1 MKNIKNINQLISVI
15 QQTNYYFK
23 NQAQKQVNVAMTLRN
38 WVIGRHIVEYEQ
50 NGSDRAVYGNKILET
65 LAVRLK
71 QKGIL
76 RMAETNLK
84 LFRQFYLSYPQ
95 IRQTLSDELK
105 PIDLKNKN
113 ISQTLSDKSDASK
126 SIDNNLPPWLL
137 LTRLSFS
144 HFIEL
149 LKAETPLKRRFYEIQ
164 AIKNNWGIRQL
175 KRAINSVLFERTGLS
190 TDKET
195 VIEKY
200 SQETDLKPEEIFR
213 NPYLLEF
220 LGLEEKPSYTET
232 DLEEAIITHLQ
243 NFLLEMGRGFCFE
256 ARQKRITFDNTHYR
270 IDLVFYQRILKCHVL
285 IDLLCC
291 AQHNN
296 SYVAYPVMCC

>member
-65 LAVRLK
+65 LAARLK

-76 RMAETNLK
+76 GMAETNLK

-113 ISQTLSDKSDASK
+113 ISQTLSDKSDVSE
-126 SIDNNLPPWLL
+126 SIDNNNLHPCLL

-164 AIKNNWGIRQL
+164 AVKNNWGIRQL
-175 KRAINSVLFERTGLS
+175 KRAIITREAGL
-190 TDKET
+190 
-195 VIEKY
+195 
-200 SQETDLKPEEIFR
+200 L
-213 NPYLLEF
+213 
-220 LGLEEKPSYTET
+220 
-232 DLEEAIITHLQ
+232 
-243 NFLLEMGRGFCFE
+243 
-256 ARQKRITFDNTHYR
+256 YR
-270 IDLVFYQRILKCHVL
+270 S
-285 IDLLCC
+285 
-291 AQHNN
+291 AN
-296 SYVAYPVMCC
+296 